1 MRLQERIKTTQEPV
15 VGLRHVQE
23 FLTESD
29 PEMEPHYQCGLCGS
43 QGTSNSMFSH
53 LMGGKHRQ
61 KTAEALGVARGY
73 MSQVGG
79 TNFIH
84 WKSHLISF
92 KSNLF
97 RVIFSSS
104 PSSTARMLPC

>member
-15 VGLRHVQE
+15 VGLKHVQE

-61 KTAEALGVARGY
+61 KTAEALGVARGF

-79 TNFIH
+79 NN
-84 WKSHLISF
+84 SHPTSYF
-92 KSNLF
+92 RSNPNNLF

-104 PSSTARMLPC
+104 PSSTARTLPC

>member
-53 LMGGKHRQ
+53 LMGG
-61 KTAEALGVARGY
+61 
-73 MSQVGG
+73 
-79 TNFIH
+79 
-84 WKSHLISF
+84 
-92 KSNLF
+92 
-97 RVIFSSS
+97 
-104 PSSTARMLPC
+104 